1 MGDLLF
7 EFTEWLRSTQLTE
20 LALTISDTSFSLW
33 LQTNFWAIPIIQVVH
48 ILSLA
53 AGFGAVLMV
62 TLRLFNLAGTDRTIA
77 ETERRYIRWIWVAL
91 ALLLVSGSGLIV
103 AEPIRE
109 LINPIF
115 WIKMVL
121 VVVAIVVSLAFHGRV
136 MKRLAAGGVV
146 TGGFKAASIGIIILW
161 CVIMLCGRWIAYAP
175 V

>member
-7 EFTEWLRSTQLTE
+7 NFTEWLRTTFMVDFSLW
-20 LALTISDTSFSLW
+20 ISDTSLSHW
-33 LQTNFWAIPIIQVVH
+33 LVTHFWAIPTLQVIH
-48 ILSLA
+48 ILAISSA
-53 AGFGAVLMV
+53 FGSILMIN
-62 TLRLFNLAGTDRTIA
+62 LRIFGWAGTDRSFA
-77 ETERRYIRWIWVAL
+77 EIEKRYTRWIWWSLVTL
-91 ALLLVSGSGLIV
+91 IVSGLCLIT

-121 VVVAIVVSLAFHGRV
+121 VVVAILTSLWFHRGV
-136 MKRLAAGGVV
+136 MKRLSVDGTITAGIK
-146 TGGFKAASIGIIILW
+146 GGAVFIIVLW

>member
-1 MGDLLF
+1 MGDMLYN
-7 EFTEWLRSTQLTE
+7 FTEWLRSTQLTE
-20 LALTISDTSFSLW
+20 LSLW
-33 LQTNFWAIPIIQVVH
+33 IADTGLSNLIVTNFWAIPIIQVFH

-53 AGFGAVLMV
+53 AAFGAVFMI
-62 TLRLFNLAGTDRTIA
+62 TLRVFELAGMNRTLA
-77 ETERRYIRWIWVAL
+77 ETERRYVRWIWWSLLVMFL
-91 ALLLVSGSGLIV
+91 SGLLLIV
-103 AEPIRE
+103 GEPIRE

-146 TGGFKAASIGIIILW
+146 TGGIKAASIGIIILW